1 MLQNAQQTKVRGK
14 AERPDLGPMV
24 SSSLPHPFKR
34 STDQHLAAQAAEE
47 DGGRDDRTHQR
58 QLIRGGSQVEQPY
71 PTMGDQN
78 HDLHGGGMSGPR
90 SMVDKKDQMQQ
101 SKQSRSRIGEREG
114 FSALSQHKMSKH
126 YETNTNSSQVMD
138 EQRLGQQLQLMAD
151 QLKPLNTAEL
161 YEMQRHYQQQFAAM
175 TSSLEQQRLGHQ
187 LVNSAQILNTSLG
200 SGGEAATTMGAAAV
214 GGGGPLQQDQ
224 VADIQNAINFLIE

>member
-1 MLQNAQQTKVRGK
+1 ML
-14 AERPDLGPMV
+14 
-24 SSSLPHPFKR
+24 SSSLPHPLKR
-34 STDQHLAAQAAEE
+34 SGDPHLAAEGAEE
-47 DGGRDDRTHQR
+47 DGGLDDRSDRR

-78 HDLHGGGMSGPR
+78 HELHGGALSGPR

-114 FSALSQHKMSKH
+114 FSGLSHHKMSKH